1 MRKRGPR
8 GQQGGREGCEGSQ
21 ELVYWTP
28 GGLYTSGNTCP
39 SSQSM
44 FQGRLPTCPTRA
56 PHLGTPNLPVAP
68 PHPAHLLLQGPSLK
82 RLLDDGFPAGHSQSG
97 LMAPRWPE

>member
-1 MRKRGPR
+1 MR
-8 GQQGGREGCEGSQ
+8 GSQ
-21 ELVYWTP
+21 ELVCWAP
-28 GGLYTSGNTCP
+28 GGLYTSGNTRL

-44 FQGRLPTCPTRA
+44 FQGRLPTYYTSA
-56 PHLGTPNLPVAP
+56 SLLGTPNLPVAP
-68 PHPAHLLLQGPSLK
+68 PHPAHLLLQGPGLK